1 MTSKEKL
8 IEHVSNWNSVLRN
21 SPREDSYILDLKE
34 DITDTRISV
43 KLVTPLGGLEVA
55 KIDMWFEVNHKEQVT
70 ERAYNDLLQSIFN
83 MGISRMIKMES
94 ILKR

>member
-8 IEHVSNWNSVLRN
+8 IHYVTSWNSILRN

-34 DITDTRISV
+34 DITDTIISV
-43 KLVTPLGGLEVA
+43 KLVTLLEGLEVA
-55 KIDMWFEVNHKEQVT
+55 KIDMRFEANHKEQVT